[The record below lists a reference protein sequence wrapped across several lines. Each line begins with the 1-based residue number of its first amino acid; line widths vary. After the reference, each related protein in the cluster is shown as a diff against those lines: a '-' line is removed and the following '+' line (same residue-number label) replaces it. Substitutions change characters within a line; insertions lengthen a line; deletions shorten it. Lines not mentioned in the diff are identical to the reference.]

1 MFLSHLFNLHNTI
14 FILLRVFP
22 WVETISLLSGRENF
36 RFRLLSVAQKHRM
49 LKLPSQN
56 PTPWENSNS
65 ERDIW
70 RLDIFFFRFV
80 LQRQVSDIHV
90 VCGLL
95 KDFLRN
101 LAEPLLT
108 YELWSKFVD
117 AASKL
122 INFLRLVIL
131 SYYILC
137 VDISGIKPWIKVIP
151 VKWYDIITSRV
162 WNVQSNR
169 L

>member
-1 MFLSHLFNLHNTI
+1 MRAKTKKYLY
-14 FILLRVFP
+14 
-22 WVETISLLSGRENF
+22 
-36 RFRLLSVAQKHRM
+36 
-49 LKLPSQN
+49 KLYVY
-56 PTPWENSNS
+56 TFV
-65 ERDIW
+65 
-70 RLDIFFFRFV
+70 LRFV

-122 INFLRLVIL
+122 INFLIDWLFW
-131 SYYILC
+131 YIFFSKL
-137 VDISGIKPWIKVIP
+137 
-151 VKWYDIITSRV
+151 
-162 WNVQSNR
+162 
-169 L
+169 

>member
-1 MFLSHLFNLHNTI
+1 MRNIH
-14 FILLRVFP
+14 
-22 WVETISLLSGRENF
+22 
-36 RFRLLSVAQKHRM
+36 FRLPYVAKQRRL
-49 LKLPSQN
+49 LKGPNQN
-56 PTPWENSNS
+56 PTPWPWWLQCIKVYVKITTLIETSGV
-65 ERDIW
+65 DTFV
-70 RLDIFFFRFV
+70 LRFV

-122 INFLRLVIL
+122 INVLRLVIL
-131 SYYILC
+131 SFTFQL
-137 VDISGIKPWIKVIP
+137 
-151 VKWYDIITSRV
+151 III
-162 WNVQSNR
+162 
-169 L
+169 